1 MSERTMIRVDSLQKR
16 YGVHRAVDGI
26 SFEVHA
32 GEVLGFLGPNGAG
45 KSTTMKILTCY
56 VAPTA
61 GSATVG
67 GHDVHDQPLEVRRLV
82 GYLPEDT
89 PLYHDLT
96 VLEFLE
102 FASAL
107 RQVPSAERPRRI
119 RTIAE
124 VCGLFDVLGKPV
136 GELSKG
142 YRQRA
147 GLAQA
152 MVHDPPILILDE
164 PTSGLDPNQIV
175 EIRELIKEIGK
186 EKTVIL
192 STHILPEVQATCG
205 RVIIISEGKLVADG
219 TPDEL
224 ASRDQAQSYRIL
236 LDPAGAETKEKAAVE
251 EKLRT
256 IDGVVKI
263 SAVDG
268 EADAIGF
275 VIGAKEKADLRRSL
289 FTCARDN
296 GWILLE
302 LHRQAASL
310 EDVFRKLTRE

>member
-1 MSERTMIRVDSLQKR
+1 MI
-16 YGVHRAVDGI
+16 
-26 SFEVHA
+26 
-32 GEVLGFLGPNGAG
+32 
-45 KSTTMKILTCY
+45 
-56 VAPTA
+56 
-61 GSATVG
+61 
-67 GHDVHDQPLEVRRLV
+67 
-82 GYLPEDT
+82 
-89 PLYHDLT
+89 
-96 VLEFLE
+96 
-102 FASAL
+102 
-107 RQVPSAERPRRI
+107 
-119 RTIAE
+119 
-124 VCGLFDVLGKPV
+124 
-136 GELSKG
+136 
-142 YRQRA
+142 
-147 GLAQA
+147 
-152 MVHDPPILILDE
+152 HDPPILILDE

-224 ASRDQAQSYRIL
+224 ANRDHAQSYRIL

-256 IDGVVKI
+256 IDGVVKV
-263 SAVDG
+263 SATEG